1 MKLFKID
8 KEKDYRTEF
17 LPAALEII
25 EKPES
30 PLGKRIIW
38 GILAI
43 IMLCILWA
51 IIGQIDEVATA
62 SGKLIPDGNIK
73 VIQSMEGGVI
83 TAIHVQE
90 GQHVEMGQLL
100 IELDTTI
107 NAAELD
113 KLKIALDTAR
123 VERALLQA
131 AWERNSSK
139 IDTLLQENSSLGI
152 DPEVLLRQKELSTL
166 KQQKQSQMQNS
177 LRTTVAQS
185 TEELTMAQKTL
196 GQIETKIRTLEDEVR
211 IQKMLA
217 DAGAVAAQDLIKKQN
232 ELELMQQQRDFQLSQ
247 IDFYQAQIDGKQ
259 TDVALSTVDYQ
270 KTVMEEL
277 VAKDKAIQELEKEVE
292 KTAKRLSLQSVI
304 APVDGIVQGVS
315 ANTIG
320 GLVSS
325 ETPIVTIVPDNT
337 PLVLEAM
344 VLNKDIG
351 FVHTGQQVDIKLDTF
366 PFQKY
371 GAIPGEIVN
380 ISPDAIEDEKQ
391 GYVYKIKVKPQ
402 ATTLKVGNK
411 DMPISPG
418 MTAQAEVKTGTR
430 RIIEFFL
437 PGVEEVKDGFELR

>member
-43 IMLCILWA
+43 IILCILWA

-131 AWERNSSK
+131 AWEGNSSK

-152 DPEVLLRQKELSTL
+152 DPEVLLRQKELGTL

-185 TEELTMAQKTL
+185 AEELTMAQKTL
-196 GQIETKIRTLEDEVR
+196 GQIETKIRILEDEVR
-211 IQKMLA
+211 IQKTLT
-217 DAGAVAAQDLIKKQN
+217 DAGAVAA
-232 ELELMQQQRDFQLSQ
+232 
-247 IDFYQAQIDGKQ
+247 
-259 TDVALSTVDYQ
+259 
-270 KTVMEEL
+270 
-277 VAKDKAIQELEKEVE
+277 
-292 KTAKRLSLQSVI
+292 
-304 APVDGIVQGVS
+304 
-315 ANTIG
+315 
-320 GLVSS
+320 
-325 ETPIVTIVPDNT
+325 
-337 PLVLEAM
+337 
-344 VLNKDIG
+344 
-351 FVHTGQQVDIKLDTF
+351 
-366 PFQKY
+366 
-371 GAIPGEIVN
+371 
-380 ISPDAIEDEKQ
+380 
-391 GYVYKIKVKPQ
+391 
-402 ATTLKVGNK
+402 
-411 DMPISPG
+411 
-418 MTAQAEVKTGTR
+418 
-430 RIIEFFL
+430 
-437 PGVEEVKDGFELR
+437 

>member
-43 IMLCILWA
+43 IILCILWA

-131 AWERNSSK
+131 AWEGNSSK

-152 DPEVLLRQKELSTL
+152 DPEVLLRQKELGTL

-185 TEELTMAQKTL
+185 AEELTMAQKTL
-196 GQIETKIRTLEDEVR
+196 GQIETKIRILEDEVR
-211 IQKMLA
+211 IQKTLT

-247 IDFYQAQIDGKQ
+247 IDFYQTQIDGKQ

-402 ATTLKVGNK
+402 ETTLKVGNK